1 MFPPGSTIG
10 ILGGGQLGRMTAVA
24 ARRMGYRVVVLDPTP
39 GCPAAQVAD
48 EHIVGRFDDLEA
60 AARLADA
67 CDAVTLEFENL
78 STATVSF
85 LERRVPVRPRA
96 MALHIA
102 QNRLLEKRF
111 LQEAGVPVAPFAAV
125 HDRASLTAAVLQV
138 GLPAVLKTATMGYDG
153 KGQAVVRSA
162 AEAAAAYASLG
173 GSCILERFVQFEC
186 EISVVV
192 ARDMDG
198 RVVGYEPAENVH
210 AGGILDTSMV
220 PAMVTREVAG
230 AARAIGVRV
239 AEALDIAGVLAVEL
253 FVRAD
258 GTLLANEL
266 APRPHN
272 SAHWSIEACAA
283 SQFEQQVRVTAG
295 APAAPTDLLRPAAIA
310 NLMGD
315 LWSDGEPLWERLL
328 AMPDVKLHL
337 YGKREARPG
346 RKMGHL
352 TVLASTPQIARERVL
367 TARDALQG
375 RERM

>member
-1 MFPPGSTIG
+1 VFPPGSTIG

-48 EHIVGRFDDLEA
+48 EHVVGRFDDLEA
-60 AARLADA
+60 AARLAAA

-85 LERRVPVRPRA
+85 LETRVPVRPRA

-162 AEAAAAYASLG
+162 AEASAAYASLG
-173 GSCILERFVQFEC
+173 GSCILERFVQFER

-220 PAMVTREVAG
+220 PAMVTQEVAG